1 MKFGVGADLNIKYSV
16 AAVVLAICFLCSCGS
31 NFEPNHDYGVFLGL
45 EGHTDKLAEYNTVVI
60 DAQYYSEIEIQ
71 EIKNAGTIVYSYI
84 NVGSLENF
92 RDYYD
97 EYKDLSIG
105 VYEHWEDECWIDVSD
120 ERWQEF
126 IVGRLMPEL
135 LDKGIDGFFVDNCDV
150 YYVNSTEETLEGLSN
165 IMRAL
170 MDTGKDVVINSGNDF
185 LDAYC
190 AGYGNWDDVITGI
203 NQESVF
209 SKIIWDDN
217 KFGTAD
223 QEDREFFTDY
233 IERYAAKGADIYL
246 LEYTKDKRLIAEID
260 EYCKNKGFKYY
271 VSDSLE
277 LK

>member
-1 MKFGVGADLNIKYSV
+1 MNRNKS
-16 AAVVLAICFLCSCGS
+16 VVLAVIIALLLSACGATLQP
-31 NFEPNHDYGVFLGL
+31 ERDYGVFLGL
-45 EGHTDKLAEYNTVVI
+45 EGHADKLKEYNTVVI
-60 DAQYYSEIEIQ
+60 DAQYYSEKEIQ
-71 EIKNAGTIVYSYI
+71 EIKDSGTKVYSYI

-120 ERWQEF
+120 DRWQRF
-126 IVGRLMPEL
+126 ITGRLMPEL
-135 LDKGIDGFFVDNCDV
+135 LEKEIDGFFVDNCDV
-150 YYVNSTEETLEGLSN
+150 YYVNNTEEILEGLAG

-170 MDTGKDVVINSGNDF
+170 VDTGKEVVINSGNDF

-190 AGYGNWDDVITGI
+190 AGDGDWDDVITGI

-209 SKIIWDDN
+209 SKIIWDEN
-217 KFGTAD
+217 RFGTAD
-223 QEDREFFTDY
+223 EDDREFFTDY

-246 LEYTKDKRLIAEID
+246 LEYTKDKKLIAEID

>member
-1 MKFGVGADLNIKYSV
+1 MKFGVKANLNMKYSV
-16 AAVVLAICFLCSCGS
+16 AAVVLTTCFLCSCGS
-31 NFEPNHDYGVFLGL
+31 DFEPNYDYGVFLGL
-45 EGHTDKLAEYNTVVI
+45 EGHTDKLKEYNTIVI
-60 DAQYYSEIEIQ
+60 DAQYYSEEEIQ
-71 EIKNAGTIVYSYI
+71 QIKNAGTIVYSYI

-97 EYKDLSIG
+97 EYKDLSVG
-105 VYEHWEDECWIDVSD
+105 VYEYWEDECWIDVSD

-150 YYVNSTEETLEGLSN
+150 YYVNSTEEILEGLSN